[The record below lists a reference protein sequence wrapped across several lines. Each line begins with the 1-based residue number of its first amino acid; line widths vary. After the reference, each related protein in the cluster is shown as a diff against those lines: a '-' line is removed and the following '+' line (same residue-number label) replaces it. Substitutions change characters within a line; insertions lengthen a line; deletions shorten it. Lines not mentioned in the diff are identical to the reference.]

1 MAQSQSLVERD
12 SEAMER
18 WDPFGDLDQLNDRM
32 RRMLEQT
39 FSSAL
44 PLGTAGWSPLVDIEE
59 QDDAYVLEADAPGA
73 KREDVKVEQVGNE
86 LHISGEIKERERK
99 GSLRRRERPIGRFSY
114 AVRLPESIDPNK
126 IEAKLKDGVL
136 SIRVPKS
143 QRAQRRQVEVTS

>member
-12 SEAMER
+12 SGTVER
-18 WDPFGDLDQLNDRM
+18 WDPFGDLDQLSERM

-39 FSSAL
+39 FTGAL
-44 PLGTAGWSPLVDIEE
+44 PLGREGWSPLVDIEE

-86 LHISGEIKERERK
+86 LLISGEIKERERK
-99 GSLRRRERPIGRFSY
+99 GLLRRRERRIGRFSY
-114 AVRLPESIDPNK
+114 AVRLPEPIDASK
-126 IEAKLKDGVL
+126 VEAKLKDGVL

-143 QRAQRRQVEVTS
+143 QRAERRQVEVTA